1 MFERFTESAR
11 LVVIEAQAQAKEFS
25 HPYMGTE
32 HLLLGLL
39 NVDGEPK
46 EALNTLGLTFE
57 KVTEII
63 KKIRPPFSSK
73 INGHMPFSDNAKKV
87 LEMSVR
93 EALRMGQTHVNS
105 THILQGLIRVENS
118 TGYQIVTE
126 ENIDFDALG
135 EILRGPVL
143 TGASP
148 ISGDNSRVN
157 KKNEGHL
164 EKVAVNLNQRATDN
178 LIDPVIGREK
188 EIKRVIE
195 ILARRGKNN
204 PILIGE
210 AGVGKTAI
218 AEGIAQ
224 KIVNKEVPKIIAN
237 KEIYSLDIGA
247 LIAGTRY
254 RGDFEERIKNVL
266 NEVQKRK
273 DIILFIDEIHTLV
286 GAGGGDSAL
295 DAANILKPML
305 ARGELQVIGAT
316 TYDEWRK
323 YIEKDAALAR
333 RMQQVKVDEPGMDTT
348 TEILRGL
355 RNKYEEFH
363 KVTFTDEA
371 LELAVRY
378 AKRYIT
384 DKHLPDTAIDII
396 DEAGA
401 RAAVNSE
408 DDSVTV
414 ITPELIREIISD
426 IKGVPVNQLS
436 DAESSRLADMELT
449 LNQRVIGQP
458 SAISALS
465 RSVRRSRAGLSDPN
479 RPNGSFIFAGPTGVG
494 KTECARALAAYLFGD
509 ESNLITLDM
518 SEYAEK
524 HTVSKMYGSPPGYV
538 GHDEGGQLTEAVRRN
553 PYSVVL
559 FDEIEKAH
567 PDVFNA
573 LLQILEE
580 GRLTDSSGRV
590 VDFKN
595 TVIILTT
602 NIGSDQLKQNSVG
615 FAQFADNDRSVTIV
629 KKALKDHMKPE
640 FLNRLDEIIIF
651 NSLVEKDVEKIAKI
665 FTAKLE
671 NLLKVQGISISINE
685 EVIKDIAEK
694 GYDSSLGARPLRRTI
709 QTSLEDPL
717 AEMIVAGSLSKGS
730 HVTVEMKNGKINF
743 EINSDETLQLT
754 EKSTTSF

>member
-11 LVVIEAQAQAKEFS
+11 LVVIEAQNQAKELS

-46 EALNTLGLTFE
+46 ESLNSLGLTLE
-57 KVTEII
+57 KATDII
-63 KKIRPPFSSK
+63 GKIRPPFASK
-73 INGHMPFSDNAKKV
+73 IDGHMPFSDNAKKV

-105 THILQGLIRVENS
+105 THILLGLIRVESS
-118 TGYQIVTE
+118 TGYQIILE
-126 ENIDFDALG
+126 ESLDLDALA
-135 EILRGPVL
+135 ELLRGPVL
-143 TGASP
+143 TGASNFP
-148 ISGDNSRVN
+148 TENGKN

-164 EKVAVNLNQRATDN
+164 DKVAVNLNQRAIDN

-224 KIVNKEVPKIIAN
+224 RIVNKDVPKIIAD
-237 KEIYSLDIGA
+237 KEIYSLDLGA
-247 LIAGTRY
+247 LVAGTRY

-266 NEVQKRK
+266 AEVQKRK
-273 DIILFIDEIHTLV
+273 DVILFIDEIHTLV
-286 GAGGGDSAL
+286 GAGGGESAL

-305 ARGELQVIGAT
+305 ARGEIQVIGAT
-316 TYDEWRK
+316 TYDEYRK

-333 RMQQVKVDEPGMDTT
+333 RMQQVKVAEPDIETT
-348 TEILRGL
+348 IQILKGL
-355 RNKYEEFH
+355 RSKYEEFH
-363 KVTFTDEA
+363 NVTFTDEA
-371 LELAVRY
+371 LDLATRY

-401 RAAVNSE
+401 RAAVNSL
-408 DDSVTV
+408 DDEITI
-414 ITPELIREIISD
+414 ITPTLIREIISD
-426 IKGVPVNQLS
+426 IKGVPVNQLT
-436 DAESSRLADMELT
+436 DVESSRLADMELT
-449 LNQRVIGQP
+449 LNQRVVGQP

-494 KTECARALAAYLFGD
+494 KTECARSLAAYLFGD
-509 ESNLITLDM
+509 ETNLITLDM

-580 GRLTDSSGRV
+580 GRLTDSSGRII
-590 VDFKN
+590 DFKN

-602 NIGSDQLKQNSVG
+602 NIGSDQLKQNSLG
-615 FAQFADNDRSVTIV
+615 FSYSLESDRNTQIV

-651 NSLVEKDVEKIAKI
+651 NPLVENDVEKIAGI
-665 FTAKLE
+665 FINKLKV
-671 NLLKVQGISISINE
+671 LLEVQGISIAISP
-685 EVIKDIAEK
+685 EVITEIATK
-694 GYDSSLGARPLRRTI
+694 GYDPALGARPLRRTI
-709 QTSLEDPL
+709 QSLLEDPL
-717 AEMIVAGSLSKGS
+717 SEMIVAGSLTKGS
-730 HVTVEMKNGKINF
+730 QVTARLVQG
-743 EINSDETLQLT
+743 EIVFDVVNVNIEVVNEILN
-754 EKSTTSF
+754 